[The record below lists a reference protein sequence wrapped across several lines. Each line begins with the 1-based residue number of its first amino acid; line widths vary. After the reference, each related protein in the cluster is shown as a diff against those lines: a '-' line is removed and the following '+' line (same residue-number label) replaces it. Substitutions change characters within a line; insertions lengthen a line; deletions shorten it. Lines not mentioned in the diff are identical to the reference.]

1 MALAGKIAYNNTL
14 DNYWIVIAVKNRIL
28 KTVLLSTCTVVA
40 ASASYGLIPHKDL
53 EDPRFIE
60 QERLISSKV
69 NQYTNYVAPIADSD
83 EAAFSQDLEHTVR
96 SGENLSTIFS
106 TLNLSREDL
115 HKIIH
120 TNATAKQ
127 FAEVTPGQDVVATI
141 DADGNLEQLTYNK
154 NPFET
159 LVATRSDDG
168 FDVKL
173 FSKKIDYQATSAKA
187 TIHSSLFEDGIKA
200 GLSEKIILKLAD
212 IFAWDIDFA
221 LNLREGDEFT
231 VVYEKLFVDGKE
243 FDTGEILSV
252 EFINQGKTYAA
263 VRFDDNQ
270 GHTGYYTPEGNS
282 LRKAFLQTPMD
293 FARISSHFNLHRK
306 HPILNTIRAHK
317 GVDYAASIGT
327 PVKTTGDGKIV
338 FRGVRHGYGNVVEI
352 EHGQKYSTLYAH
364 LSGFKSGQ
372 KIGSKVSQGEVIGY
386 VGKTGLATGPHL
398 HYEFRIAGQHVN
410 PLTAKLPRSL
420 PMDKAFLAKFKA
432 QTQPLMALL
441 EKAKGGELL
450 AKN

>member
-1 MALAGKIAYNNTL
+1 MLF
-14 DNYWIVIAVKNRIL
+14 
-28 KTVLLSTCTVVA
+28 STCTVVA
-40 ASASYGLIPHKDL
+40 ASASYGLIPYKSQP
-53 EDPRFIE
+53 DPRSLE

-69 NQYTNYVAPIADSD
+69 NQYTNYISPSEQQI
-83 EAAFSQDLEHTVR
+83 AFSQDVEHTVK

-106 TLNLSREDL
+106 ALNLSREDL

-120 TNATAKQ
+120 ANATGKQ
-127 FAEVTPGQDVVATI
+127 FADVIPGQDVIATVS
-141 DADGNLEQLTYNK
+141 AEGELEQLTYAK

-159 LVATRSDDG
+159 LIATRQDNG

-173 FSKKIDYQATSAKA
+173 FSKKIDHQISSAKA
-187 TIHSSLFEDGIKA
+187 IIHSSLFEDGVKA

-221 LNLREGDEFT
+221 LNLRDGDELT
-231 VVYEKLFVDGKE
+231 VVYEKLTVDGEE
-243 FDTGEILSV
+243 FDTGDILSV
-252 EFINQGKTYAA
+252 EFVNQGKTYTA
-263 VRFDDNQ
+263 VRFADNQ
-270 GHTGYYTPEGNS
+270 GHTGYYTPEGHS
-282 LRKAFLQTPMD
+282 LRKAFLQSPMD
-293 FARISSHFNLHRK
+293 FAKISSHFNLHRK

-338 FRGVRHGYGNVVEI
+338 YRGKKNGYGNVVEI

-364 LSGFKSGQ
+364 LSGFKSSQ
-372 KIGSKVSQGEVIGY
+372 KLGSAVKQGDVIGY

-410 PLTAKLPRSL
+410 PVTAKLPRSIQ
-420 PMDKAFLAKFKA
+420 MDKAIMAKFKA
-432 QTQPLMALL
+432 QTQPLMAQVQ
-441 EKAKGGELL
+441 KAKGDELL
-450 AKN
+450 AKNQL

>member
-1 MALAGKIAYNNTL
+1 M
-14 DNYWIVIAVKNRIL
+14 
-28 KTVLLSTCTVVA
+28 LLGASTVVA
-40 ASASYGLIPHKDL
+40 ASASYGLIPHKNFF
-53 EDPRFIE
+53 EDTRKLE

-69 NQYTNYVAPIADSD
+69 NQYTNYVAPAVEVK
-83 EAAFSQDLEHTVR
+83 EAEFSEDMEHTVK
-96 SGENLSTIFS
+96 SGESLSTIFS

-120 TNATAKQ
+120 ANDAGKQ
-127 FAEVTPGQDVVATI
+127 FADVLPGQDLVVTVNAE
-141 DADGNLEQLTYNK
+141 GQLEQLTYAK

-159 LVATRSDDG
+159 LVATRNDDG

-173 FSKKIDYQATSAKA
+173 FSKKIDHQISSAKA
-187 TIHSSLFEDGIKA
+187 TIHASLFEDGVKA

-221 LNLREGDEFT
+221 LNLQDGDQFT
-231 VVYEKLFVDGKE
+231 VVYEKLFVDGQE
-243 FDTGEILSV
+243 FDTGDVLSV
-252 EFINQGKTYAA
+252 EFINQGKTYTA
-263 VRFDDNQ
+263 VRFEDNH
-270 GHTGYYTPEGNS
+270 GNTGYYTPEGNG

-317 GVDYAASIGT
+317 GVDYSAAIGT

-338 FRGVRHGYGNVVEI
+338 FHGVKNGYGNVVEI

-372 KIGSKVSQGEVIGY
+372 KVGSKIKQGDVIGY

-410 PLTAKLPRSL
+410 PLSAKLPRSM
-420 PMDKAFLAKFKA
+420 PMDKALLAKFKA
-432 QTQPLMALL
+432 QTQPLMAQL
-441 EKAKGGELL
+441 KQAKGDPLL
-450 AKN
+450 AQNSQD